1 MSRSVLLSKILESKS
16 KEQLTNVI
24 CEVCRMDGRGGVSV
38 HVGGMLVYTC
48 MCRCLWITCL
58 HAGPRHSV

>member
-24 CEVCRMDGRGGVSV
+24 CEVCRMDGRGGSK
-38 HVGGMLVYTC
+38 G
-48 MCRCLWITCL
+48 W
-58 HAGPRHSV
+58 